1 MTAISTWPHKV
12 PEAKDQD
19 AVLDY
24 VIDWSDYL
32 AVGEVLVNSEWSLD
46 GDATLVTDTFT
57 DNTSTAW
64 VSGGT
69 TTFRLTC
76 SITTSS
82 VPVARQ
88 DDRTLVIKV
97 KGK

>member
-1 MTAISTWPHKV
+1 MTISVWPHKV
-12 PEAKDQD
+12 DEPKDPD

-32 AVGEVLVNSEWSLD
+32 AVGEVIVSSIWVIV
-46 GDATLVTDTFT
+46 GDATLDLSTYTDTAA
-57 DNTSTAW
+57 TAW

-69 TTFRLTC
+69 TTFRLTN
-76 SITTSS
+76 SVTTNSL
-82 VPVARQ
+82 PVARK

-97 KGK
+97 KDK